1 MAEFRWRMES
11 MSKYDTFGSYPQ
23 RSLASAEAALLTAW
37 PSLCRY
43 HDDLVLVGGLAV
55 YYLTRRDIQGLP
67 GAVILDVDLGISL
80 AASGGQYGTVKI

>member
-67 GAVILDVDLGISL
+67 GGGNSRRGFGNL
-80 AASGGQYGTVKI
+80 ACCLRWSIRNS